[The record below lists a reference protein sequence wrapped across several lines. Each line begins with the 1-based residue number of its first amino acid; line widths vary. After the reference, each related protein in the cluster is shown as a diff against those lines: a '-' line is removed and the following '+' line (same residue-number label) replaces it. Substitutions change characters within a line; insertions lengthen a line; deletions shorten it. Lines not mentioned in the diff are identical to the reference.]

1 MIAIKQDKIKKWQS
15 QVPDDKVFLCCDG
28 QVFRSLKDL
37 ATALKEMP
45 EEIYQ
50 RHVDGEKND
59 FSNWVHDVV
68 GDVTLAYQM
77 RKAKS
82 RVTAARRVTE
92 RLEWLKERT

>member
-28 QVFRSLKDL
+28 QVFRSLKNL
-37 ATALKEMP
+37 AAALKEMSGQV
-45 EEIYQ
+45 YQ
-50 RHVDGEKND
+50 YHVNGDKND

-68 GDVTLAYQM
+68 GDVTLAYQL

-82 RVTAARRVTE
+82 RVTAASCVKD
-92 RLEWLKERT
+92 RLEWLQERA